1 MRFATMLAWAATA
14 LLLTGCGSDAA
25 SYLIDGPDHSLTLL
39 REQRYFWSRQWDLS
53 LVTTHEPA
61 CMRRH
66 PLQPAA
72 MDGFKLE
79 VFHTPDDRY
88 ILKQG
93 NRWYVTETQKC
104 RLQMFQKPPP
114 EPGEPLGTFEVKDKR
129 LQFVAAAKPPVA
141 AAAVPKLPAATPPA
155 APSAPR

>member
-1 MRFATMLAWAATA
+1 MRFATRLACAATA

-39 REQRYFWSRQWDLS
+39 REQPYFWSSQWDLS
-53 LVTTHEPA
+53 LVTTREPD

-66 PLQPAA
+66 RLKPAA

-88 ILKQG
+88 ILKQR

-104 RLQMFQKPPP
+104 RLQEFQKPPD
-114 EPGEPLGTFEVKDKR
+114 EPGEPLGAFELKDKR
-129 LQFVAAAKPPVA
+129 LQFVAFAKPAKPA
-141 AAAVPKLPAATPPA
+141 AAPPTALPAAPPA
-155 APSAPR
+155 VH